1 MKLVDFREVNCI
13 NPKFY
18 LGISEAGEQELGKCG
33 NFLTDLMVGN
43 CQHRGE
49 VEMAARQQLG

>member
-18 LGISEAGEQELGKCG
+18 LGIFEAGEQELGKCG
-33 NFLTDLMVGN
+33 NFLTDLMVGS
-43 CQHRGE
+43 C
-49 VEMAARQQLG
+49 